1 MEVNKTTTTT
11 TTTKP
16 ATSSSTQT
24 TTTAVTTTPI
34 TAGTTTTTTTTK
46 PTTSSSTQT
55 TTTVATT
62 TPVTA
67 GTMPTTTTPST
78 TYTNSYLQRTAG
90 TTTTTKPTTSSST
103 QTTTTVAT
111 TTPVTAGTIPTTT
124 TTTTPSATYTNSYLQ
139 RTAGTTTTTT
149 TTKPTTSSST
159 QTTTTVTTTTP
170 VTAGTIPTTTTT
182 TTPSAT
188 YTNDYPQLS
197 GGKGQ
202 TTYTTTVSGDIC
214 LPTSFDYERD
224 SSGELLPLVLG
235 DFKYITMEDIEP
247 LLSCLDMH
255 ARKLD
260 DVKTILRDID
270 YTGALIIEDT
280 DLIKIEMDSL
290 FEIIDYMQKRFLPVQ
305 GVIKSKTK
313 EQQIKEIKK
322 ILTKLKAD
330 RDSFK
335 IIANDYLYKY
345 NNASSKDS
353 NKQYYWNQYNIK
365 LNDIAELNKTIGTLE
380 NLIAS

>member
-78 TYTNSYLQRTAG
+78 
-90 TTTTTKPTTSSST
+90 
-103 QTTTTVAT
+103 
-111 TTPVTAGTIPTTT
+111 
-124 TTTTPSATYTNSYLQ
+124 TYTNSYLQ